1 LEVIEACL
9 QYIAGKDHTDGELS
23 EELTG
28 FFLRD
33 EPRRALWALDLLKV
47 DAQDPIR
54 RDRAPTV
61 WANRV

>member
-47 DAQDPIR
+47 DA
-54 RDRAPTV
+54 
-61 WANRV
+61 